1 MTPQRRSLQKDCTE
15 SSFQKREAAT
25 TAREAAA
32 TDTTV
37 KETDIAT
44 KKGISATATRK
55 AASTSAAMVKETDIA
70 TKKGTNV
77 IATKSSQPRKMKTAV
92 VILNWN
98 TRGYLEKF
106 VPGILR
112 SIGGDDA
119 CLVVADSASTDGSM
133 QMLSEKFPEVRQIR
147 LDKNYGFTGGYNRA
161 LSQID
166 AEYIVLL
173 NSDIEVPVNW
183 LRPLT
188 LAMDTHPEIGA
199 CAPKLHSWYDRDM
212 FEYAGA
218 AGGYLYSFGFPF
230 CRGHIMKMVEKD
242 TGQYDTPADVLWA
255 TGACLMVRSAIFR
268 MLGGLDDRFFAH
280 MEEID
285 LCWRIQLAGYKVSII
300 PDSVAYHIGG
310 GTLPQTSPWKLKLNY
325 RNNLML
331 LENNLAKTYSL
342 RILRKSLRKKLKSV
356 SGMES
361 RLEQGDIPE
370 EYFSGIDIEKIA
382 GRASRKARKRIF
394 WRMVIDGCTGIAY
407 LATFKWSSFMAVI
420 QAHSEFRS
428 QSRAHS
434 HSDGEVNAFLAG
446 IINAS
451 GDPRKRKVLPRSG
464 KLPAVKGLYPHWII
478 PRALFLRRRAFG
490 SVRRYFSEHVE
501 TDI

>member
-1 MTPQRRSLQKDCTE
+1 
-15 SSFQKREAAT
+15 
-25 TAREAAA
+25 
-32 TDTTV
+32 
-37 KETDIAT
+37 
-44 KKGISATATRK
+44 
-55 AASTSAAMVKETDIA
+55 
-70 TKKGTNV
+70 
-77 IATKSSQPRKMKTAV
+77 MKTAV

-98 TRGYLEKF
+98 TREFLEKF

-112 SIGGDDA
+112 SINGEDA
-119 CLVVADSASTDGSM
+119 CLVVADNASTDGSM

-166 AEYIVLL
+166 AEYLVLL
-173 NSDIEVPVNW
+173 NSDIEVPRNW

-188 LAMDTHPEIGA
+188 MAMDTHLEIGA

-218 AGGYLYSFGFPF
+218 AGGYLDSFGFPF
-230 CRGHIMKMVEKD
+230 CRGRIMNMMEKD
-242 TGQYDTPADVLWA
+242 KGQYDTAEDVLWA
-255 TGACLMVRSAIFR
+255 SGACLMVRSSVFR

-285 LCWRIQLAGYKVSII
+285 LCWRIQLAGYRVCIV
-300 PDSVAYHIGG
+300 PDSVVYHIGG
-310 GTLPQTSPWKLKLNY
+310 GTLPQNSPWKLKLNY
-325 RNNLML
+325 RNNLMM

-342 RILRKSLRKKLKSV
+342 QILRKALRKKLRFTA
-356 SGMES
+356 GMEH

-370 EYFSGIDIEKIA
+370 EYFNGIDIEKIA
-382 GRASRKARKRIF
+382 RRANRKARKRIF

-407 LATFKWSSFMAVI
+407 LMMLKWSYFRAVV

-446 IINAS
+446 IVNAA
-451 GDPRKRKVLPRSG
+451 GDQRRRKVQPQSG
-464 KLPAVKGLYPHWII
+464 KLPTVRGLYPHWII
-478 PRALFLRRRAFG
+478 PRALLLRHRAFG
-490 SVRRYFSEHVE
+490 SIRKYFEMTV
-501 TDI
+501 